1 MSDHDT
7 TGAAG
12 AADVRARLVA
22 EVEAALEGGPAV
34 AVATVIDAGEQD
46 GLQLGAKL
54 LVRAAGSTLGA
65 LGAPAIDQA
74 AAAAGIE
81 ALSARPRIEAQTVY
95 VRADGD
101 LVVRRSRAR
110 PGDARLMLEVFEAPG
125 RLLIVGG
132 GHIGLALATIGATL
146 GFQVTVVDDRE
157 EFANRERFPMASEVI
172 AGEVDE
178 ELDALAIDGRTYAVM
193 VSRGHQV
200 DELALRH
207 TIGRG
212 AAYVGMIGSRRR
224 TGTVIQ
230 HLLDEGLPREDLE
243 AVRTPIGLD
252 IGAETPEEIALAILA
267 EMVML
272 QRGGSGAPMR
282 EVKGRA
288 PAGQAT

>member
-1 MSDHDT
+1 MSNHEP
-7 TGAAG
+7 AG

-46 GLQLGAKL
+46 GLRLGAKL

-65 LGAPAIDQA
+65 LGAPDIDAA

-110 PGDARLMLEVFEAPG
+110 PGDGRLMLEVFEAPG

-178 ELDALAIDGRTYAVM
+178 ALDALAIDGRTYAVM

-282 EVKGRA
+282 DVKGRA
-288 PAGQAT
+288 PSGQTT

>member
-1 MSDHDT
+1 M
-7 TGAAG
+7 
-12 AADVRARLVA
+12 
-22 EVEAALEGGPAV
+22 
-34 AVATVIDAGEQD
+34 I
-46 GLQLGAKL
+46 
-54 LVRAAGSTLGA
+54 
-65 LGAPAIDQA
+65 
-74 AAAAGIE
+74 
-81 ALSARPRIEAQTVY
+81 
-95 VRADGD
+95 
-101 LVVRRSRAR
+101 
-110 PGDARLMLEVFEAPG
+110 
-125 RLLIVGG
+125 
-132 GHIGLALATIGATL
+132 
-146 GFQVTVVDDRE
+146 DDRE

-178 ELDALAIDGRTYAVM
+178 ELGKVAIDGRTYAVM

-230 HLLDEGLPREDLE
+230 HLIDEGLPREDLE

-272 QRGGSGAPMR
+272 QRGGSGSPMR

-288 PAGQAT
+288 PAGQDA

>member
-1 MSDHDT
+1 MSEPQ
-7 TGAAG
+7 AG
-12 AADVRARLVA
+12 ETSDDVRARFVE
-22 EVEAALEGGPAV
+22 EVEAALGGGPAV
-34 AVATVIDAGEQD
+34 AVATVIDPGEQD

-54 LVRAAGSTLGA
+54 LVRAGGGTLGA
-65 LGAPAIDQA
+65 LGSPAIDEA
-74 AAAAGIE
+74 AAEAGRA

-95 VRADGD
+95 VRAAGE
-101 LVVRRSRAR
+101 LVARRSRAR
-110 PGDARLMLEVFEAPG
+110 AGDGRLMLEVFEAPG

-132 GHIGLALATIGATL
+132 GHIGLALATIGSTL
-146 GFQVTVVDDRE
+146 GFQVTVIDDRE

-178 ELDALAIDGRTYAVM
+178 ELGKVAIDGRTYAVM

-230 HLLDEGLPREDLE
+230 HLIDEGLPREDLE

-272 QRGGSGAPMR
+272 QRGGSGSPMR

-288 PAGQAT
+288 PAGQDA

>member
-7 TGAAG
+7 VAAAG

-34 AVATVIDAGEQD
+34 AVATVIDAGEQG

-54 LVRAAGSTLGA
+54 LVRAAGSTLGD
-65 LGAPAIDQA
+65 LGAAAIDEA
-74 AAAAGIE
+74 AAAAGLE

>member
-1 MSDHDT
+1 MSEQHV
-7 TGAAG
+7 GAESG
-12 AADVRARLVA
+12 SDMRAQLVE
-22 EVEAALEGGPAV
+22 EVEAALGGGPPV
-34 AVATVIDAGEQD
+34 AVATVIDPGDQE
-46 GLQLGAKL
+46 GLRLGAKL
-54 LVRAAGSTLGA
+54 LVRAAGGTLGA
-65 LGAPAIDQA
+65 LGAPAIDA
-74 AAAAGIE
+74 AAAEAGRE

-95 VRADGD
+95 VRAAGD
-101 LVVRRSRAR
+101 LVTRRSQAR
-110 PGDARLMLEVFEAPG
+110 PGDGRLMLEVFEAPG

-132 GHIGLALATIGATL
+132 GHIGLALATIGATV

-157 EFANRERFPMASEVI
+157 EFANRERFPMATEVI

-178 ELDALAIDGRTYAVM
+178 VLDGLTIDGRTYAVM

-207 TIGRG
+207 TVGRG

-224 TGTVIQ
+224 TGTVLQ
-230 HLLDEGLPREDLE
+230 HLAAEGVPDLDD
-243 AVRTPIGLD
+243 VRTPIGLD

-272 QRGGSGAPMR
+272 QRDGSGAPMR

-288 PAGQAT
+288 PAAPTP

>member
-7 TGAAG
+7 VAAAG
-12 AADVRARLVA
+12 AADVRARLVE

-65 LGAPAIDQA
+65 LGAAAIDQA

-110 PGDARLMLEVFEAPG
+110 PGDGRLMLEVFEAPG

-288 PAGQAT
+288 PAGQTT

>member
-1 MSDHDT
+1 MSDSQ
-7 TGAAG
+7 AAERE
-12 AADVRARLVA
+12 DVRAQLVEEI
-22 EVEAALEGGPAV
+22 EVALAGGPAV
-34 AVATVIDAGEQD
+34 AVATVIDPGEQS

-54 LVRAAGSTLGA
+54 LVRAGGSTLGA
-65 LGAPAIDQA
+65 LGPPAIDDA
-74 AAAAGIE
+74 AAAAGRA

-101 LVVRRSRAR
+101 LVARRSRAR
-110 PGDARLMLEVFEAPG
+110 PGDGRVMLEVFEAPG

-132 GHIGLALATIGATL
+132 GHVGLALATIGSTL

-157 EFANRERFPMASEVI
+157 EFANRERFPMATEVI

-178 ELDALAIDGRTYAVM
+178 VLDTLAIDGRTFAVM

-200 DELALRH
+200 DELALRR

-224 TGTVIQ
+224 TSTVVQ
-230 HLLDEGLPREDLE
+230 HLIDEGLPREDLE

-272 QRGGSGAPMR
+272 QRGGTGLPMR
-282 EVKGRA
+282 QVKGRA
-288 PAGQAT
+288 PAQGT